1 VDYAPSQEVA
11 EHFPEIPREDF
22 ARSVQLVL
30 PDGSVFAGAEAVFR
44 SLSFAPRSSRL
55 LAAYRR
61 VPGFAA
67 ISECAYGVVAR
78 HRDAAMAVTRI
89 FWGEHVEKPT
99 YRLAS
104 SLFLRFLG
112 FCYLAAFLSL
122 WIQVDGLIGSRG
134 ILPAGDLM
142 EAARSQLHGTRWTI
156 LPTLAWLGSSDAFIH
171 FLCAGGTVAALLV
184 FVGVLPAPALAACWV
199 VYLSLSCVAQVFLEF
214 QWDLLL
220 LETGFLAIWLAPVRR
235 WRVGAALEPP
245 PVVRALL
252 CWLLFRLMFSSGFV
266 KLASG
271 DPNWRN
277 LSALTYHY
285 WTQPLPPWT
294 AWFMNQLP
302 VSFQKLSCLVMFAV
316 ELGAPFLIVAPRRLR
331 LIGCGLMIGLQS
343 IIEITGNYAFFNLL
357 AIALCVLLVDDAA
370 FPLRFRRRATE
381 DSRAARGRWPRW
393 VLVPV
398 AVAVL
403 VVSAIE
409 FAGTLRLPP
418 PWPGF
423 AISFARAASPF
434 RSVGGYGLFMVMTT
448 SRPEIIV
455 EGSEDGESWLP
466 YEFRWKP
473 GDVLRRPSFVAP
485 HQPRLDWQMWF
496 AALGTC
502 EENPWF
508 IAFLARLLQ
517 GSPPVLH
524 LLAKNPFPD
533 HPPRYV
539 RAVLYDYRFTDS
551 ATRLTT
557 GAWWQRQ
564 EKGLYCPILSRD
576 MLR

>member
-1 VDYAPSQEVA
+1 
-11 EHFPEIPREDF
+11 
-22 ARSVQLVL
+22 
-30 PDGSVFAGAEAVFR
+30 
-44 SLSFAPRSSRL
+44 
-55 LAAYRR
+55 
-61 VPGFAA
+61 
-67 ISECAYGVVAR
+67 
-78 HRDAAMAVTRI
+78 
-89 FWGEHVEKPT
+89 
-99 YRLAS
+99 
-104 SLFLRFLG
+104 
-112 FCYLAAFLSL
+112 
-122 WIQVDGLIGSRG
+122 
-134 ILPAGDLM
+134 M
-142 EAARSQLHGTRWTI
+142 EAARPQLHGARWSI
-156 LPTLAWLGSSDAFIH
+156 LPTLCWLDASDGSLH
-171 FLCAGGTVAALLV
+171 FLCGGGALAALLV
-184 FVGVLPAPALAACWV
+184 FAGVLSAPALIVCWLF
-199 VYLSLSCVAQVFLEF
+199 YLSLSCVAQTFLEF

-245 PVVRALL
+245 RIARALL
-252 CWLLFRLMFSSGFV
+252 LWLLFRLMFSSGFV

-277 LSALTYHY
+277 LTALTFHY

-316 ELGAPFLIVAPRRLR
+316 ELLAPFLIVAPRRLR
-331 LIGCGLMIGLQS
+331 LIGCGLMIGLQA
-343 IIEITGNYAFFNLL
+343 IIAATGNYAFFNLL
-357 AIALCVLLVDDAA
+357 AIALCVLLIDDAA
-370 FPLRFRRRATE
+370 FSLRFQKRAAE
-381 DSRAARGRWPRW
+381 DPRAARGRWPRW
-393 VLVPV
+393 VLFPV
-398 AVAVL
+398 AAVVL
-403 VVSAIE
+403 LVSAME
-409 FAGTLRLPP
+409 FAGTLRLRP
-418 PWPGF
+418 PWPGV
-423 AISFARAASPF
+423 AVSFARLTSPF

-455 EGSEDGESWLP
+455 EGSEDGASWLP

-502 EENPWF
+502 DENPWF

-517 GSPPVLH
+517 GSPPVLR

-551 ATRLTT
+551 ATRRAT
-557 GAWWQRQ
+557 GAWWQRT